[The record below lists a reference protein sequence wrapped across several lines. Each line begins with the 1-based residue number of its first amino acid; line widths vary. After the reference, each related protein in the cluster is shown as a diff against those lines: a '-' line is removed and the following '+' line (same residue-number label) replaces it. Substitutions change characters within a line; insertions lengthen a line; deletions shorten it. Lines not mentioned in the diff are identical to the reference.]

1 MAGDPHIHNQGTV
14 AAGAG
19 LGEEDWHPVWQ
30 WVGVGSGTSIR
41 RRNQVTPEKEEEYPQ
56 WAWGEIPAVTA
67 RLRSGGGS
75 VGLGRGVQSVL
86 LGLEDRAMG
95 GSGREADC
103 RSRKESSFL
112 GVPTVLKW
120 TGSPGPWRRP
130 GLGIGLG
137 TEEEGHPSEA
147 GGRGL

>member
-1 MAGDPHIHNQGTV
+1 M
-14 AAGAG
+14 G
-19 LGEEDWHPVWQ
+19 LGTDPNGPGDRSRWAWGQ
-30 WVGVGSGTSIR
+30 ILTGLGTDPDGPGR
-41 RRNQVTPEKEEEYPQ
+41 DPQ

-103 RSRKESSFL
+103 R
-112 GVPTVLKW
+112 
-120 TGSPGPWRRP
+120 
-130 GLGIGLG
+130 
-137 TEEEGHPSEA
+137 
-147 GGRGL
+147 

>member
-1 MAGDPHIHNQGTV
+1 M
-14 AAGAG
+14 G
-19 LGEEDWHPVWQ
+19 LGTDPDVPGERSRWAWGQ
-30 WVGVGSGTSIR
+30 ILTGLGTDPDGPGR
-41 RRNQVTPEKEEEYPQ
+41 DPQ

-86 LGLEDRAMG
+86 LGSEDRAMG